1 MRDLKKD
8 FIQEF
13 LKQNPRP
20 TGKQIKEFADL
31 IGCSIGYVYK
41 VINETFLTS
50 RVDLNPNNYA
60 IALHNGYH
68 TANALSRYFCVS
80 VRTIQRFE
88 TEHLIIQKLSNY
100 HTIFTPTSPKGVSP
114 MGDVITILQ
123 GFKKDMDAVTEFE
136 PMAQINSSKISY
148 IIHFLQMI
156 EP

>member
-1 MRDLKKD
+1 MRELKKD

-41 VINETFLTS
+41 VINETFLSS
-50 RVDLNPNNYA
+50 RVDLNPCNYA
-60 IALHNGYH
+60 IALHHGYQ
-68 TANALSRYFCVS
+68 TLTALSRYFCVTTK
-80 VRTIQRFE
+80 TIQRFE
-88 TEHLIIQKLSNY
+88 AKHLIKQKLSNY
-100 HTIFTPTSPKGVSP
+100 HTIFTPTSPNGESP

-123 GFKKDMDAVTEFE
+123 GFKKDFDAVDEFE
-136 PMAQINSSKISY
+136 PMAQINSSRISY